1 MTKSHTKTSPNSSN
15 TKPRPAICNRCVRA
29 CLYVALSCVL
39 PLSSCV
45 TVKKGQMGPDG
56 TNMLVTIAE
65 ITGMGKDATVE
76 NSHGTTLAAPYVEIK
91 RPDGTIISAS
101 NAIVNMFDYEKIGGT
116 STIPSDLNAGA
127 NVLGATAKLGGL
139 GKP

>member
-1 MTKSHTKTSPNSSN
+1 
-15 TKPRPAICNRCVRA
+15 
-29 CLYVALSCVL
+29 
-39 PLSSCV
+39 
-45 TVKKGQMGPDG
+45 
-56 TNMLVTIAE
+56 MLVTIAE